1 MPVLTISRQLG
12 AGGMKLGKLIS
23 DKTGYVFIDKE
34 ITELVAEKAK
44 VSKNWVKSI
53 EKEIGGTLHKF
64 ISSLV
69 SKHVVDR
76 ILDDSKG
83 YIDEDVYVD
92 TLREV
97 IAQIADQGNVVIL
110 GGGGR
115 YILSDREDTRHLL
128 LIADKP
134 DRIRFLEE
142 NYDLPPAKA
151 ENIVNDHDKRRL
163 NVIRKYCNV
172 DYDSPELYDLVLN
185 MSKLSMDA
193 ACNLVVDLLNK
204 HT

>member
-12 AGGMKLGKLIS
+12 AGGTKLGKLIS
-23 DKTGYVFIDKE
+23 KKTGYTFIDKE

-44 VSKNWVKSI
+44 VSKNWVQSI
-53 EKEIGGTLHKF
+53 EKEVGGTLHKF
-64 ISSLV
+64 ISGLV
-69 SKHVVDR
+69 SKRYLDR

-83 YIDEDVYVD
+83 YIDEEIYVD

-97 IAQIADQGNVVIL
+97 IAKIADQGNVGIL
-110 GGGGR
+110 GGGGQ
-115 YILSDREDTRHLL
+115 YVLSDREDTRHLL

-134 DRIRFLEE
+134 DRIRFMEE
-142 NYDLPPAKA
+142 NYDLPPAQA
-151 ENIVNDHDKRRL
+151 NNLVNDHDKRRL
-163 NVIRKYCNV
+163 NVIRKYCKV
-172 DYDSPELYDLVLN
+172 DHDTPELYDLVLN

-204 HT
+204 YT

>member
-12 AGGMKLGKLIS
+12 AGGRTLGKLIS
-23 DKTGYVFIDKE
+23 EKTAFTFIDKE

-53 EKEIGGTLHKF
+53 EKEVGGTLHKF

-69 SKHVVDR
+69 SKRYLDR
-76 ILDDSKG
+76 ILDDTKG
-83 YIDEDVYVD
+83 YIDEEIYVD
-92 TLREV
+92 TLHEV
-97 IAQIADQGNVVIL
+97 IAQIANQGNVVIL
-110 GGGGR
+110 GGGGQH
-115 YILSDREDTRHLL
+115 ILRGREDTRHLL

-134 DRIRFLEE
+134 DRIRFMEE
-142 NYDLPPAKA
+142 NYDLPPTQA

-163 NVIRKYCNV
+163 NIIRKYCKVN
-172 DYDSPELYDLVLN
+172 YDSPELYDLVLN

-204 HT
+204 YT